1 MGRSGT
7 WMVTLSG
14 RPAMRSPGA
23 PPTRR
28 DVAREF
34 WGRIAEGL
42 STAEASAACGVSEAV
57 GCRLFRQGG
66 GMPNVALEPPS
77 GRCLSF
83 AEREE
88 IALARERGEVVR
100 DITAI
105 LATVNYTSPPSS
117 GSATTRAAGPTL
129 TAVPRRAMSMP
140 EIIRCQKRYLAREIF
155 GALRAD

>member
-1 MGRSGT
+1 
-7 WMVTLSG
+7 MVTLSG

-28 DVAREF
+28 DVVREF

-42 STAEASAACGVSEAV
+42 STADASAACGVSEAV

-77 GRCLSF
+77 GRYLPF

-88 IALARERGEVVR
+88 IALARERGEGCARHRR
-100 DITAI
+100 DA
-105 LATVNYTSPPSS
+105 
-117 GSATTRAAGPTL
+117 
-129 TAVPRRAMSMP
+129 
-140 EIIRCQKRYLAREIF
+140 
-155 GALRAD
+155 GALAVDDLAGIGSKRGHPHRPDGLPGLGGAVES